1 MQGRDRGLWNCT
13 ACDNSKPA
21 FEFQSK
27 IGAPNCVTAR
37 CHKRGTKRVDQV
49 TGECECENF
58 FEEKNCDTKQD
69 VSTSM
74 GLSYFIT
81 FLNICVCI
89 WFLCF
94 RGLQRVT
101 DNMFTDSGDPGRWQ
115 INLQLWIRE
124 QQRINYSFRED
135 KAEKARQIA
144 EQPPAIVHSYWK
156 AFVLIVTSVLL
167 VIFYIAFD
175 FFMLAIN
182 VYLIATSLGD
192 FFFVL
197 PGMRHVYNVMASIG
211 DAIGELCDDIAD
223 LVHINVNFLHELYEF
238 ALDIASWFMDQID
251 LWFEFLSSGLTC
263 SGAQAPLYVSL
274 NLAI

>member
-1 MQGRDRGLWNCT
+1 MVQASDATVFDYNGGFYVNSNAMPSAAPTTPKPTTPQPSSAPNPAPTHSPTSSMPTLSPTMTPLPTSHPTFVCPVGYMQGRDRGLWNCT

-101 DNMFTDSGDPGRWQ
+101 DNMFTDSGDPP
-115 INLQLWIRE
+115 
-124 QQRINYSFRED
+124 S
-135 KAEKARQIA
+135 
-144 EQPPAIVHSYWK
+144 
-156 AFVLIVTSVLL
+156 
-167 VIFYIAFD
+167 
-175 FFMLAIN
+175 
-182 VYLIATSLGD
+182 LIATG
-192 FFFVL
+192 V
-197 PGMRHVYNVMASIG
+197 
-211 DAIGELCDDIAD
+211 
-223 LVHINVNFLHELYEF
+223 
-238 ALDIASWFMDQID
+238 
-251 LWFEFLSSGLTC
+251 
-263 SGAQAPLYVSL
+263 
-274 NLAI
+274 